1 MDNDKPKKKWVSSRL
16 KDKKKELGIPD
27 KEPSPVQN
35 KEKKNSRKVNKVRK
49 NNYEKKSSDK
59 FNSRVSRPNNRNRD
73 KHVIRI

>member
-35 KEKKNSRKVNKVRK
+35 KEKK
-49 NNYEKKSSDK
+49 K
-59 FNSRVSRPNNRNRD
+59 F
-73 KHVIRI
+73 